1 LISGEKEGENVG
13 RRGTYDEDQRLAWY
27 IYKFGSSCGAFK
39 EHPTEE
45 NFEKLKETTKEIRER
60 LGVEPSDFLDIAE
73 KYLANPS
80 KELKISFN
88 ERARDLILSI
98 MLKRIGEEKD
108 ALTGESRD

>member
-1 LISGEKEGENVG
+1 MEEKEGENV
-13 RRGTYDEDQRLAWY
+13 RKRGTYDEDQRLAWY

-39 EHPTEE
+39 EYPTKE
-45 NFEKLKETTKEIRER
+45 NFEKLKETTEEIHER
-60 LGVEPSDFLDIAE
+60 LGVESSDFLDIAE

-98 MLKRIGEEKD
+98 MLKRRGMSDEK
-108 ALTGESRD
+108 RH